1 MSSLFGDVVNHAVKG
16 IFTGAV
22 PHSTNCEHGMN
33 DADRAALH
41 KNSWRA
47 SVTKMQEEFIN
58 ETGHVHPGD
67 ENVVF
72 DESSYDLEPISD
84 VELFEKQCKL
94 PPSIATPS
102 HASLIVP
109 RRALIVYNPAS
120 GSHAGEKIAQKCEQL
135 LKAGGCEATLIRL
148 ERRGHAEEIIRDY
161 DFTHIDVVGCIGG
174 DGTFHEAINGM
185 MKRKEGAH
193 KAPLAFISGGTGNSF
208 SLELQGG
215 TQISRSVKHILRGLT
230 CPIDVGQVTF
240 PKEDGTEEVIYSF
253 NSMHWGLASK
263 VNVTAEKLRWIG
275 KAFRYTTAAFLE
287 LVRGD
292 TTRAKIVLETPE
304 GHVETYDENF
314 CLIICNNIVSAAK
327 GMKMAPFAKINDGLF
342 DLLIIRSSKT
352 TDLMQVFRK
361 VYDGTH
367 INSKEVEYRQV
378 KSYSVIPFKKE
389 DPNKINKE
397 EDPDIAEE
405 IVDIDGELKGA
416 TPFFCKVLP
425 RAIRVIV

>member
-1 MSSLFGDVVNHAVKG
+1 MSSLFGDVVNSAVKG

-22 PHSTNCEHGMN
+22 PHGDHCANKYD
-33 DADRAALH
+33 DATKAKMKKDTW
-41 KNSWRA
+41 KA
-47 SVTKMQEEFIN
+47 SVVKMQDEFIHD
-58 ETGHVHPGD
+58 TGHED
-67 ENVVF
+67 TKDIVF
-72 DESSYDLEPISD
+72 EEDKYDLEPISD
-84 VELFEKQCKL
+84 VELYEKQCKL

-102 HASLIVP
+102 HASIIIPKRVLI
-109 RRALIVYNPAS
+109 IYNPAS
-120 GSHAGEKIAQKCEQL
+120 GAHQGEKIAQKCQQL
-135 LKAGGCEATLIRL
+135 LKQGGCDCVLLRL
-148 ERRGHAEEIIRDY
+148 ERRGHAEEALKDY
-161 DFTHIDVVGCIGG
+161 NFEGIDVVGCIGG
-174 DGTFHEAINGM
+174 DGTFHESVNGM
-185 MKRKEGAH
+185 MKRPENSRKV
-193 KAPLAFISGGTGNSF
+193 PLAFISGGTGNSF

-215 TQISRSVKHILRGLT
+215 TQVSKSVKHILRGLT

-240 PKEDGTEEVIYSF
+240 PKEDGTEEIVYSF

-275 KAFRYTTAAFLE
+275 KAFRYTTAAFVE

-292 TTRAKIVLETPE
+292 QTRAKIVLETPE

-352 TDLMQVFRK
+352 LDLMTVFRK

-389 DPNKINKE
+389 NHNKIQTE

-416 TPFFCKVLP
+416 TPFFCKVIP
-425 RAIRVIV
+425 RAVRVII